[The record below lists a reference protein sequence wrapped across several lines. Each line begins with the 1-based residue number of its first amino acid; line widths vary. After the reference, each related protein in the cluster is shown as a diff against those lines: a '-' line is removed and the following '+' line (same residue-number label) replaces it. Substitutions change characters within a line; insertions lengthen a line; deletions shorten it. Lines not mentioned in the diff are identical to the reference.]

1 VKLLYCAGLWQ
12 RREKVQGSSR
22 QVVPSAITPPPPGYL
37 LASRISLN
45 KYRETTDGLFVW
57 LVLIVLD
64 KSTAG

>member
-22 QVVPSAITPPPPGYL
+22 QVVPSAITPPPYL
-37 LASRISLN
+37 LASKISLN

-64 KSTAG
+64 KNTAG